1 MSVTIPDP
9 LPPVQVD
16 TVAPDAVRPSRRG
29 GRRPREAGPAGIGS
43 RPGFLTYGLLAAF
56 IAGSAYPLW
65 WSLVVGSG
73 TNATRSETFP
83 LIPGGNFFANAA
95 KVLDAIPFWLA
106 LGNSV
111 LISAIITISVVSFST
126 IAGYAFAKLRFR
138 GRGGLMIFIIATM
151 AIPTQLGIIP
161 LVMVMRELGWT
172 GTIGAV
178 IVPTLVTAFGVFF
191 MRQYLVDVIPDEL
204 IEAARMDGAS
214 QFRTFL
220 TVGVPAARPA
230 MAILGLF
237 TFMTAWTDYLWP
249 LIVLSPQNPTLQT
262 ALSQLQSGYYID
274 YSIVLTGAV
283 MATIPLL
290 ILFVV
295 AGKQLISGIMAGAVK
310 G

>member
-1 MSVTIPDP
+1 VF
-9 LPPVQVD
+9 V
-16 TVAPDAVRPSRRG
+16 
-29 GRRPREAGPAGIGS
+29 
-43 RPGFLTYGLLAAF
+43 
-56 IAGSAYPLW
+56 
-65 WSLVVGSG
+65 
-73 TNATRSETFP
+73 
-83 LIPGGNFFANAA
+83 
-95 KVLDAIPFWLA
+95 
-106 LGNSV
+106 
-111 LISAIITISVVSFST
+111 
-126 IAGYAFAKLRFR
+126 
-138 GRGGLMIFIIATM
+138 IATM

-161 LVMVMRELGWT
+161 LFMLMRELGWT

-204 IEAARMDGAS
+204 IEAARVDGAN

-283 MATIPLL
+283 LATLPLL
-290 ILFVV
+290 VLFVI
-295 AGKQLISGIMAGAVK
+295 AGRQLVSGIMAGAVK